1 MITVEELVPNSV
13 WLLRG
18 HKDGCSYGDDWSAM
32 AVVQNIHGQYWMK
45 GFISKDK
52 LDMFECLRFV
62 KEYFNIDKVYF
73 VRKNDLKK
81 LRSV

>member
-18 HKDGCSYGDDWSAM
+18 HKDGCSYGDDWIAM

-52 LDMFECLRFV
+52 LDMFECIRFV
-62 KEYFNIDKVYF
+62 KEYFNTDKVYF

>member
-18 HKDGCSYGDDWSAM
+18 YKDGCSYGDDWSAM

-62 KEYFNIDKVYF
+62 KKYFNTDKVYF